1 MVACACGPLVYVC
14 VCGPLVCVC
23 VCVCVV
29 HLCVTVV
36 EYTIQSQ
43 VKRSSYL
50 LALSRA
56 RMVRQSFYL
65 AETVT
70 GHSSK
75 IALSTNP
82 ICPYRPTLSRKWV
95 NMGRKGAKMGSA
107 RRRSEPVPTSDPGT
121 RSS

>member
-50 LALSRA
+50 LALSRG

-82 ICPYRPTLSRKWV
+82 ICPYPPDTKSK
-95 NMGRKGAKMGSA
+95 MGEYGAKRGENGLCPPPLRA
-107 RRRSEPVPTSDPGT
+107 GT
-121 RSS
+121 DL